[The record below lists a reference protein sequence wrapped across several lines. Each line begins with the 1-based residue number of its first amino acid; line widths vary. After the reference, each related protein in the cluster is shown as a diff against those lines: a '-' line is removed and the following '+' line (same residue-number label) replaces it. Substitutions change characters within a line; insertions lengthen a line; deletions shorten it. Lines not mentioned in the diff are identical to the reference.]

1 MDITCKEKALKKDIQ
16 RYIIRIK
23 IAIILS
29 LCINLSA
36 CKRIE
41 ARKISEKL
49 SVEMRKHFCSIVF
62 QQDFISFDEY
72 IYGSLIRAEVKENF
86 GKYLIVRSL
95 NNDDLLGYDIDVGV
109 SNIVKTSDIKPLDIV
124 YICYDGMVL
133 ECVPPRISADAIFFS
148 EKESVT
154 YLWKQYIEYWPDFG
168 IMLQ

>member
-1 MDITCKEKALKKDIQ
+1 MQLGICQ
-16 RYIIRIK
+16 R
-23 IAIILS
+23 
-29 LCINLSA
+29 A

-95 NNDDLLGYDIDVGV
+95 NNDDLLGYDIDVGL
-109 SNIVKTSDIKPLDIV
+109 SNIVETSDIKPLDIV

-148 EKESVT
+148 EKERKANEC
-154 YLWKQYIEYWPDFG
+154 LPQKCAG
-168 IMLQ
+168 IRGNTGNTI